1 MPPKSSHTTK
11 QSTAKPRKTRPL
23 KPSLNAPHDIPPLPV
38 TVKPGKIDLHKA
50 IELRLKGL
58 SYEDIAKHFNC
69 SKPAVFERLQPYIGG
84 RNIDINEFKK
94 NRADL
99 LAWKQ
104 AQTLAALTS
113 EDIEKA
119 NPRDKAIIFGTLY
132 DKERLER
139 GQSTTNAAVVI
150 ASACRG
156 SIEDE

>member
-1 MPPKSSHTTK
+1 MPRK
-11 QSTAKPRKTRPL
+11 QSTKDFTKPKRGPGRPRKT
-23 KPSLNAPHDIPPLPV
+23 SLDLPADF
-38 TVKPGKIDLHKA
+38 PGLPATIKNVKIDLQKA

-58 SYEDIAKHFNC
+58 SYEDIGKHFKA
-69 SKPAVFERLQPYIGG
+69 SKQAVQERLAPYVGG
-84 RNIDINEFKK
+84 QDVDLGEFKK

-104 AQTLAALTS
+104 AQTLAALTT

-150 ASACRG
+150 ASACR
-156 SIEDE
+156 SSMDDE